1 MAFTVYQRIPIFNM
15 LNESN
20 AFISITLET
29 LVVKINITEYKFIF
43 QATLLDFGW
52 RSAFKKVSR
61 PMAHSI
67 TTAIEDFSAKIL
79 QQEQNERF
87 STVSYALD
95 LVNVLPVWQDSYV
108 VPEAD
113 QPKKIAKA
121 SVK

>member
-52 RSAFKKVSR
+52 RSAFKKVSL

-79 QQEQNERF
+79 QQNRMKGFQ
-87 STVSYALD
+87 L
-95 LVNVLPVWQDSYV
+95 
-108 VPEAD
+108 
-113 QPKKIAKA
+113 
-121 SVK
+121 

>member
-52 RSAFKKVSR
+52 RSAFK
-61 PMAHSI
+61 SI
-67 TTAIEDFSAKIL
+67 SSHGT
-79 QQEQNERF
+79 
-87 STVSYALD
+87 
-95 LVNVLPVWQDSYV
+95 
-108 VPEAD
+108 
-113 QPKKIAKA
+113 
-121 SVK
+121 